1 MQKRILPAIF
11 IITVTTTV
19 NAQIKKGALL
29 LGGQLSFSSQKSE
42 NASPGQTGSSSNYF
56 TISPAFGKAVK
67 ENLLVGADI
76 AFSHG
81 ENQLSAVQEQVSNT
95 YGAGFFIRKYKEL
108 GKVFYLFGQ
117 ARVGGAH
124 GQQVYADLTSPNNAA
139 TVKSL
144 YLQLALYPGVSY
156 TLSRKLQVEAG
167 FNNLALIGY
176 QHTKQTSPNGTNFS
190 NNTVTAS
197 SSLSSFAG
205 PTIGFQVLL
214 NQAFLKTAIS

>member
-1 MQKRILPAIF
+1 MQKRILLAVF
-11 IITVTTTV
+11 TVTVATAV

-29 LGGQLSFSSQKSE
+29 LGGQLSFSSQKNEST
-42 NASPGQTGSSSNYF
+42 ASGQTGSASNYF
-56 TISPAFGKAVK
+56 NISPAFGKAIK
-67 ENLLVGADI
+67 ENLLIGADI

-81 ENQLSAVQEQVSNT
+81 KNELSAVQEQVSNT

-108 GKVFYLFGQ
+108 GKGFYLFGQ
-117 ARVGGAH
+117 ARVGGGH

-176 QHTKQTSPNGTNFS
+176 QHTKQTSPNTAADFS
-190 NNTVTAS
+190 SNHLTAS

-214 NQAFLKTAIS
+214 N